1 MRVRSVPEEARIE
14 VSVWLNLTV
23 LMVSTPQERVVVG

>member
-1 MRVRSVPEEARIE
+1 MSVRSVPADARTE

-23 LMVSTPQERVVVG
+23 LIVSAPQERVAVG